1 MKTLEEEIAV
11 VEWRFATL
19 TRSGYDVDGAAAI
32 AARFEIDLHCA
43 ADLVTRGCPPD
54 LALRILL

>member
-1 MKTLEEEIAV
+1 MTMLEEELAV

-19 TRSGYDVDGAAAI
+19 TRSGYDVDGAAEI
-32 AARFEIDLHCA
+32 ASRFEIDLHRA
-43 ADLVTRGCPPD
+43 AELVTRGCPPE